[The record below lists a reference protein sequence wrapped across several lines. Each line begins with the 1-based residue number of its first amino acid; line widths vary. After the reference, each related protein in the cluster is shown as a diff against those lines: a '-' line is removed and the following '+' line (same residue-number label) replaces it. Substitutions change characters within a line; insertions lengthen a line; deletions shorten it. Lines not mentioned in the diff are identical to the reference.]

1 MDNGFVNIDSISNSD
16 SDDEDINY
24 NDLKDEDV
32 LNNSIDK
39 NLNNKYIECEEQ
51 INYHLLHKL
60 ITDSKLNDDDIKE
73 LNQYM
78 SNYNINNI
86 PPIVKVQYLQKQFK
100 NKGIGR
106 HFTPSSLKS
115 SSNDNV
121 NSHKFLTTLSR
132 NLRNLL
138 IKDIYDDLDMVNSA
152 PSILLNICKKHNI
165 QCPFLEDYI
174 NNRDK
179 YVELFQTKYNLS
191 ESEIK
196 DRFIYLTFGSSNTLG
211 IKKLETYKKEIS
223 HISNILKD
231 LDEYKNYL
239 DYAIYNA
246 NLKNKKNISGI
257 FVSILV
263 QDYENKI
270 LMIIKHYLE
279 QHNFKIG
286 TLEYDGLKILKS
298 KSFNAEHITNIEQR
312 ISEKLSFNIKLKI
325 KELNIDDEYINIF
338 NELNDY
344 YIVSNDKQAR
354 NIMLSLFHDKIRF
367 TQPKLAYININNIW
381 ECKDRD
387 AILSDLKYYI
397 NETNIYKKIKDGL
410 ASYSHNSAGCNSIAS
425 LWLNS
430 LSYLSTKNKNFEEV
444 LYHSTIGKICFQD
457 GVYDFTK
464 RTFTPWNFVSDVYST
479 VMIPLN
485 FNDVMNSSDKD
496 VFDVKNKLIDS
507 CLEVNTQEYFLHR
520 LSRAIAGFITDKRWC
535 VWLGFRN
542 SGKGVLQ
549 EMLIN
554 SFGKYIQDM
563 NSSNLFIKSTSGDS
577 AKAQSWIVPLKGARI
592 VLSNEIASSEKH
604 IVDGNM
610 IKKLASGGDPI
621 TARQNNKDE
630 QTFKTQLTYML
641 LCNDI
646 PKVTPKDAF
655 QNCEL
660 YSFPWEFKNKNDI
673 EQNNNLK
680 CNCNQQNKQCN
691 CNMYDYKCNYKLA
704 DDSIK
709 TGFCRN
715 LTYIK
720 AFIKLIIDSFVDEM
734 PFNTTINDNSKDL
747 LNEDSNEGAEF
758 IKDYFRININN
769 DKFKTKHSEL
779 VEEIKKMKL
788 NLGVQLKL
796 TQAKIIKILISHG
809 VERVITEN
817 FNGYK
822 YLRLESKSRGIEKDN
837 FDSDSDSY
845 SDSDVETYENS

>member
-1 MDNGFVNIDSISNSD
+1 MDIGFININDSSD
-16 SDDEDINY
+16 SDEEDM
-24 NDLKDEDV
+24 NDLKDDDV
-32 LNNSIDK
+32 LNDYNIKFDK
-39 NLNNKYIECEEQ
+39 LNNNYITCEEQ
-51 INYHLLHKL
+51 VNYHLLHKL
-60 ITDSKLNDDDIKE
+60 ITDSKLNEDDIKE
-73 LNQYM
+73 LNNYM

-86 PPIVKVQYLQKQFK
+86 PPVIQVKYVQKQFD

-106 HFTPSSLKS
+106 HFTPPSLKNT
-115 SSNDNV
+115 SNDNI

-138 IKDIYDDLDMVNSA
+138 IQEIYDDLDMVNSA

-165 QCPFLEDYI
+165 NTPNLEDYV

-179 YVELFQTKYNLS
+179 YVDNLKNKYSLTDID
-191 ESEIK
+191 IK
-196 DRFIYLTFGSSNTLG
+196 NRFIFVTFGSQNTMG

-223 HISNILKD
+223 FISNILKD
-231 LDEYKNYL
+231 LPEYKMYL
-239 DYAIYNA
+239 DYAINNA
-246 NLKNKKNISGI
+246 KLKNKKNVSGI
-257 FVSILV
+257 FISILV

-270 LMIIKHYLE
+270 LMLIKEYLE
-279 QHNFKIG
+279 THNFKIG

-298 KSFNAEHITNIEQR
+298 NLFNNTHISNIEKL
-312 ISEKLSFNIKLKI
+312 IYNKLSFNIKLKI
-325 KELNIDDEYINIF
+325 KSLLIDEAYINIF
-338 NELNDY
+338 KELNDY

-354 NIMLSLFHDKIRF
+354 NIMLSLFHDKIKF
-367 TQPKLAYININNIW
+367 TQPKIAYININNIW

-397 NETNIYKKIKDGL
+397 NETNIYKKIKDGI
-410 ASYSHNSAGCNSIAS
+410 ASYSHNSTGCNSIAA

-430 LSYLSTKNKNFEEV
+430 LSYLATKNKNFEEV
-444 LYHSTIGKICFQD
+444 LYHSTIGKICFND
-457 GVYDFTK
+457 GVYDFRK
-464 RTFTPWNFVSDVYST
+464 RIFTQWNFVSDIYST
-479 VMIPLN
+479 IMIPINYSDVNNCNNTDILN
-485 FNDVMNSSDKD
+485 
-496 VFDVKNKLIDS
+496 VKNKLIDT
-507 CLEVNTQEYFLHR
+507 CLEVNTQEYFLNR
-520 LSRAIAGFITDKRWC
+520 LSRSIAGFITDKKWC

-592 VLSNEIASSEKH
+592 VLSNEISSSDKH

-646 PKVTPKDAF
+646 PKITPKDAF

-660 YSFPWEFKNKNDI
+660 YSFPWEFKNKSDI
-673 EQNNNLK
+673 VSNNKLK
-680 CNCNQQNKQCN
+680 CNCNEKSKQCN

-715 LTYIK
+715 PTYIK

-734 PFNTTINDNSKDL
+734 PFNNTINDNSKDL
-747 LNEDSNEGAEF
+747 LNEDSNEGSEF

-769 DKFKTKHSEL
+769 DKFKTKHIDL

-809 VERVITEN
+809 VERIITDN

-822 YLRLESKSRGIEKDN
+822 FLKLESTSRGIQEEN
-837 FDSDSDSY
+837 SNSDSY
-845 SDSDVETYENS
+845 SDSESDVETYENS